1 MRASCWAEN
10 ESEERHRLHYTHAG
24 SYFFVTCFGW
34 AITLILFDARAFNA
48 ERRILYGRGWSN
60 QQQKLLAGRERRII
74 RAHQYVHVFLLDS
87 SPVGSCQ
94 QRDVLFV
101 GQMVHGVFDPFGQHV
116 CDSRFSANQL
126 INPLPSV
133 TSTRLGFSSFLFP
146 LSILHHSTLL
156 PLPARTIRRFNRI
169 RRFERR
175 WICRPRRFAKKKT
188 WGRDTKRKH
197 KKKKQKREFSNF
209 GEIYHHET
217 PSLSN
222 P

>member
-48 ERRILYGRGWSN
+48 ERRILYGRGWSD
-60 QQQKLLAGRERRII
+60 QQQKLLARRERRII

-146 LSILHHSTLL
+146 
-156 PLPARTIRRFNRI
+156 PLDPSPLDPPPSPCSHDTTIQPDPTIRASLDMSTAS
-169 RRFERR
+169 
-175 WICRPRRFAKKKT
+175 ICEKKNMGEGHKKKT
-188 WGRDTKRKH
+188 Q
-197 KKKKQKREFSNF
+197 KKEAEAGIFEFR
-209 GEIYHHET
+209 
-217 PSLSN
+217 
-222 P
+222 